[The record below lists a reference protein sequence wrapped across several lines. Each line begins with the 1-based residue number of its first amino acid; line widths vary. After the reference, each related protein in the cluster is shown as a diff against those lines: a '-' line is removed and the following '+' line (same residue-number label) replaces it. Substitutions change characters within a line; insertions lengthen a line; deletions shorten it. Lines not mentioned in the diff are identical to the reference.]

1 MRSKTDL
8 HELPYTEMVK
18 IASVVPIFKQTAPS
32 PTVQCMYTVQYM
44 GLHCN
49 YRSRYKEIK
58 THTTQYSVLHLP
70 CFP

>member
-32 PTVQCMYTVQYM
+32 PTVQCMYSTVHGTALQ
-44 GLHCN
+44 L
-49 YRSRYKEIK
+49 SEQI
-58 THTTQYSVLHLP
+58 
-70 CFP
+70 